1 MTRLPPDVLA
11 LAPDMVAWRQSIHA
25 WPELGFEEEKTS
37 ALVAEVLQSLGLEPH
52 CGIGGTGVVAV
63 IDSGKP
69 GPSIGLRADMDAL
82 PMDEQID
89 APWRSQR
96 PGIAHTC
103 GHDGHTAALLG
114 TATYLVKQRPP
125 ASGKVVLIFQP
136 AEEGGRGA
144 ARMIADGLF
153 GRWHCDEVYAFH
165 NMPALKPGEGGVRAG
180 ATLQSLAVFE
190 IEIEGV
196 GGHGAAPHRAT
207 DPLQV
212 AARLAVEISAMTG
225 RYIDPMEPALVS
237 VGKLQAGTTCNIIPA
252 SASLSGTMRSLS
264 VDIDAELKKRLAALC
279 DGFAQ
284 MSGCKIALSYPNA
297 CPPCINAPEQAALA
311 AEVLGEILGPEHVH
325 SNLRAYP
332 FSDDFSLMLAQ
343 WPGAYLFLGMDSA
356 MCHHPTFRFDD
367 ALLPLAVG
375 TFTGIVARR
384 LGSSQYSQH
393 GEASSASHCLHSPQ

>member
-1 MTRLPPDVLA
+1 MTRLPPPL
-11 LAPDMVAWRQSIHA
+11 LTIAPDMVAWRKQIHA

-37 ALVAEVLQSLGLEPH
+37 ALVAQVLESLGLEPH
-52 CGIGGTGVVAV
+52 RGIGGTGVVAV

-69 GPSIGLRADMDAL
+69 GMSIGLRADMDAL

-96 PGIAHTC
+96 PGVAHTC

-114 TATYLVKQRPP
+114 TATYLVKQRPL
-125 ASGKVVLIFQP
+125 ASGRVVLIFQP

-144 ARMIADGLF
+144 EQMVADGLF
-153 GRWHCDEVYAFH
+153 ERWPCDEVYAFH
-165 NMPALKPGEGGVRAG
+165 NMPALKAGEAGVRAG

-196 GGHGAAPHRAT
+196 GGHGAAPHRAV

-212 AARLAVEISAMTG
+212 AARLAVEISAIVG
-225 RYIDPMEPALVS
+225 RHIDPMEAALVS
-237 VGKLQAGTTCNIIPA
+237 VGKLHAGTTHNIIPA

-264 VDIDAELKKRLAALC
+264 VEVDAELKKRLAALC

-284 MSGCKIALSYPNA
+284 MSGCKVTLSYPNA

-311 AEVLGEILGPEHVH
+311 AEVLGELLGPEHVYTD
-325 SNLRAYP
+325 LRAYP

-356 MCHHPTFRFDD
+356 MCHHPTFCFDD
-367 ALLPLAVG
+367 ALLPLAAG
-375 TFTGIVARR
+375 TFAGIVQRR
-384 LGSSQYSQH
+384 LG
-393 GEASSASHCLHSPQ
+393 